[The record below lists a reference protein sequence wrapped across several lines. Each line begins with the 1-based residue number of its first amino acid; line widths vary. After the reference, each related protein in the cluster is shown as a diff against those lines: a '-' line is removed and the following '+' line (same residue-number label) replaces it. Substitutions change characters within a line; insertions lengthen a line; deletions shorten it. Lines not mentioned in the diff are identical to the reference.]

1 MLGKEKLNGFFVVW
15 TILSAFGE
23 KLDDGC
29 GHSMLGPESG
39 VLSSKNYPGTYPNN
53 TWCEWKIRVPEGNS
67 LVLRFGD
74 LDVEARDCQSDYVK
88 VLKDVYGGEHV
99 YGTFCGS
106 LKSYPREVHTD
117 SNEVIVQFRS
127 GRHISGRGFLFS
139 YSSGDHRDLLTC
151 LDKGSHFSDL
161 KYRKYCPAGCK
172 AVAGDISGDISQ
184 GYRHTSV
191 LCKAAVHA
199 GVILDELGGW
209 VSVETHKGLS
219 HYHAT
224 RANGIQSKDGSL
236 SEALFTFLINDCKNQ
251 SVLQHVSVSASSW
264 GEAMGCQ
271 SDWAPNSSQADPGSR
286 GCTWTADQN
295 DSLQWLQLD
304 LGEKKRITGIIT
316 TGSTMLDYHYYVRS
330 FKIVHKERSRWRT
343 YTQNNSTQYMI
354 FEGNQDSLH
363 QTRNTFHNP
372 IIARYLRIIPQTWH
386 QRIVMRVELL
396 GCTHVR
402 GTHPNPHVRVNMSS
416 QVTLPTKPK
425 PPVGDEEITEPVP
438 SQADRGKL
446 AIIIVPIVLSVVLLL
461 VGICVF
467 KMLQKKKT
475 KENSYG
481 SSDTQKT
488 GCWKQIKQPFAR
500 HQSTEFTISYSS
512 EKDPIQKLDLVTST
526 MAEYQQPLM
535 IGMGTVTRKG
545 STFRP
550 MDTETKEDPSDPST
564 HYNYLHTA
572 NQYALPLTNQEPE
585 YATPIIERHTFHKDG
600 FLPDPANYCVPGFV
614 LSKTPSFKTMD
625 RKAGVGSSGGYQTPQ
640 VKTDRGHSNSEGV
653 YDSPK
658 VNKPVAQSKSCGCS
672 DYQRPQAK
680 PAALE
685 SYSTPRDCVRV
696 APAIGHRPDHRPDPE
711 GSSGG
716 T

>member
-1 MLGKEKLNGFFVVW
+1 TEQNVSFTGEVVW
-15 TILSAFGE
+15 CVY
-23 KLDDGC
+23 DGC

-402 GTHPNPHVRVNMSS
+402 GTHPNPHVRGTHPNPHVRGTHPNPH
-416 QVTLPTKPK
+416 V
-425 PPVGDEEITEPVP
+425 
-438 SQADRGKL
+438 RGKL

-461 VGICVF
+461 VGICLTIVF
-467 KMLQKKKT
+467 LL
-475 KENSYG
+475 SLPACPRR
-481 SSDTQKT
+481 S

>member
-1 MLGKEKLNGFFVVW
+1 MSVKKKVNGFFVVW
-15 TILSAFGE
+15 SILSAVGE

-29 GHSMLGPESG
+29 GHSVLGPESG
-39 VLSSKNYPGTYPNN
+39 VLSSKSYPGTYPNN
-53 TWCEWKIRVPEGNS
+53 TWCEWKIQVPEGNS
-67 LVLRFGD
+67 LVIRFGD

-88 VLKDVYGGEHV
+88 VLKGGYGGEHV

-106 LKSYPREVHTD
+106 LKSYPREMHTD

-127 GRHISGRGFLFS
+127 GRHISGRGFLLS
-139 YSSGDHRDLLTC
+139 YSTGDNRDLLTC

-172 AVAGDISGDISQ
+172 AVTGDISGDISQ

-209 VSVETHKGLS
+209 VSVETQKGLS
-219 HYHAT
+219 HYPAT

-236 SEALFTFLINDCKNQ
+236 SDALFTFVTNDCKNQ
-251 SVLQHVSVSASSW
+251 SVLRTVSVSASSW
-264 GEAMGCQ
+264 WPRAGEMGPQ
-271 SDWAPNSSQADPGSR
+271 SDWASNSSQADPGSGSR
-286 GCTWTADQN
+286 SWAADQN

-316 TGSTMLDYHYYVRS
+316 TGSTMLDYDYYVMS
-330 FKIVHKERSRWRT
+330 FVIDHKESRRWRT
-343 YTQNNSTQYMI
+343 YTQNNRTQYMI

-363 QTRNTFHNP
+363 QTRNTFHPP
-372 IIARYLRIIPQTWH
+372 IIARYLRIIPHTWH
-386 QRIVMRVELL
+386 QRIAMSVELL
-396 GCTHVR
+396 GC
-402 GTHPNPHVRVNMSS
+402 NYVRVNMSS
-416 QVTLPTKPK
+416 QVTLETVPTKPK
-425 PPVGDEEITEPVP
+425 PPVGDEKITEPVP
-438 SQADRGKL
+438 SQADLVKL
-446 AIIIVPIVLSVVLLL
+446 AIIIIPTVLSVVLI
-461 VGICVF
+461 GICLF

-481 SSDTQKT
+481 SSDDQK
-488 GCWKQIKQPFAR
+488 P
-500 HQSTEFTISYSS
+500 
-512 EKDPIQKLDLVTST
+512 
-526 MAEYQQPLM
+526 EYQQPLM
-535 IGMGTVTRKG
+535 IGVGTVARKG

-550 MDTETKEDPSDPST
+550 MDTETKEDPSNPST
-564 HYNYLHTA
+564 HYDYLHTA

-585 YATPIIERHTFHKDG
+585 YATPIIEHHTFHKDG
-600 FLPDPANYCVPGFV
+600 FLPDPASYSVPGVV
-614 LSKTPSFKTMD
+614 LSKTPSFKTLD
-625 RKAGVGSSGGYQTPQ
+625 RKAGVGSSGGYQMPQ
-640 VKTDRGHSNSEGV
+640 LKIDRGHSNSEGV

-658 VNKPVAQSKSCGCS
+658 VNKPVGQSSGLS

-680 PAALE
+680 PAVLE
-685 SYSTPRDCVRV
+685 TYSTPRDCVRV
-696 APAIGHRPDHRPDPE
+696 APTMGHRPDHRPDPE